1 MTEET
6 NKRLYNAYAVSFT
19 FDKISFFVIS
29 ALTHSG
35 ESLWF
40 KRNLTLL
47 NISTVNAQNLI
58 LRPDIM
64 RTTGCI
70 LLLFVFGVANATED
84 QVTNGKHIH
93 P

>member
-6 NKRLYNAYAVSFT
+6 NKRLCNACAVSFT
-19 FDKISFFVIS
+19 FHKISFFVIS

-58 LRPDIM
+58 LRSDIM

>member
-6 NKRLYNAYAVSFT
+6 NKQLYNAYAVSFT

-40 KRNLTLL
+40 KRILTLL

-58 LRPDIM
+58 LRDIM
-64 RTTGCI
+64 RTAGCI
-70 LLLFVFGVANATED
+70 LLLFAFGVANATEG